1 MRQRGHSS
9 RHALEHGRISAR
21 DVFGLHAEADLVEP
35 RLRELSQ
42 ARIVEQITAR
52 IQAHVSGRI
61 QLTRPLDEG
70 HDLLLVQ
77 QRLAT
82 RDGEAVE
89 LGAGI
94 VCSFKFGYDIA
105 SVGKEI
111 LVVIL
116 VGIEAEV
123 TMARASQVDEKRR
136 RALAGAARQAR
147 RRYPPAPQG
156 AVPVLAMAAAGT
168 GHLRPARSGAG
179 FRNLKGNAES
189 GDRFLVIA
197 FYLVECFRVFP
208 NVHRNPYSPICPIS
222 QSSCTLSTWATMTM
236 PWANAAY
243 SPRASRSITF

>member
-21 DVFGLHAEADLVEP
+21 DVFGLHTEANLVEP
-35 RLRELSQ
+35 CLRELSQ
-42 ARIVEQITAR
+42 ARIIEQIAAR
-52 IQAHVSGRI
+52 IQAHVSGGI
-61 QLTRPLDEG
+61 QLARPLDEG

-82 RDGEAVE
+82 RDSKAVE
-89 LGAGI
+89 LSARI
-94 VCSFKFGYDIA
+94 VCGVELGHDIA
-105 SVGKEI
+105 AVGKEI

-123 TMARASQVDEKRR
+123 AMARATQVNEKCC

-156 AVPVLAMAAAGT
+156 AAPVLAMAAASAGHLCATLSGT
-168 GHLRPARSGAG
+168 GFRS
-179 FRNLKGNAES
+179 LEGNAES
-189 GDRFLVIA
+189 GDRFLIIA
-197 FYLVECFRVFP
+197 FYLVKCFRVFP
-208 NVHRNPYSPICPIS
+208 NIHRYPYSPICPIS
-222 QSSCTLSTWATMTM
+222 QSSCALSTWATMTM

-243 SPRASRSITF
+243 DPRASRSITF